1 LEIILIKNDLISLID
16 GMKPNS
22 SVVNPTTKYTWKIF
36 LKKKARLSFLNLGN
50 AQIEALK
57 PHKIAK
63 EMWDTRRS
71 MYDI

>member
-1 LEIILIKNDLISLID
+1 MEDKKN
-16 GMKPNS
+16 
-22 SVVNPTTKYTWKIF
+22 
-36 LKKKARLSFLNLGN
+36 KKARLSFFNLGN
-50 AQIEALK
+50 AQVEALK